1 MYQDQT
7 LTCRDCGQQFVWTA
21 GEQEFYAQKGLSAP
35 SRCKECRAKKKAER
49 AGGGMGGNAGPRE
62 MYDIVCANCGKA
74 AQVPFKPSRPD
85 VFCRECFDAKRTQ
98 GGGFGGGTAP
108 SDDAGAPST
117 DDAAA

>member
-7 LTCRDCGQQFVWTA
+7 LTCRDCGQQFIWTA

-35 SRCKECRAKKKAER
+35 SRCKDCRAKKKAER

-62 MYDIVCANCGKA
+62 MYDITCANCGKE

-85 VFCRECFDAKRTQ
+85 VFCRDCFDAKRNQ
-98 GGGFGGGTAP
+98 DSGFGGN
-108 SDDAGAPST
+108 AGAPST
-117 DDAAA
+117 DEAAL